1 MDTEFRTIIIDALT
15 EALQREVPVTIK
27 NNVNSSIIVITSMKG
42 KIILSLSKMPGLL
55 EDIVHVMSDAL
66 DAGPDLIYD
75 RISMIKED
83 FIIYYVVW
91 IRDKEESK
99 GFIEQEFSMAQNH
112 ITFMSP
118 RAISIIKDAE
128 LKS

>member
-1 MDTEFRTIIIDALT
+1 MDAEFRTIIIDALT
-15 EALQREVPVTIK
+15 EALQREAPVTIK
-27 NNVNSSIIVITSMKG
+27 NNANNSIIVITAANG

-55 EDIVHVMSDAL
+55 DDIIHTMSDAL
-66 DAGPDLIYD
+66 ASGPDLIYD
-75 RISMIKED
+75 RVSMVKED
-83 FIIYYVVW
+83 FVIYYVVW
-91 IRDKEESK
+91 IRDKEQSK

-118 RAISIIKDAE
+118 KAISIIQAAE

>member
-1 MDTEFRTIIIDALT
+1 MDDEFRIIIIDALT
-15 EALQREVPVTIK
+15 EALQREIPVTIK
-27 NNVNSSIIVITSMKG
+27 NNINSGIIVITAVKG

-55 EDIVHVMSDAL
+55 DDIVHTISDAL
-66 DAGPDLIYD
+66 GAGPDLIYD

-83 FIIYYVVW
+83 FVIYYVIW
-91 IRDKEESK
+91 IRDNEESK
-99 GFIEQEFSMAQNH
+99 GFVEQEFSMAQNH

-118 RAISIIKDAE
+118 KAISIIQDAE

>member
-1 MDTEFRTIIIDALT
+1 MDTEFRIIIVDALT

-27 NNVNSSIIVITSMKG
+27 NNVNSSIIVITATKG
-42 KIILSLSKMPGLL
+42 KIILSLSKMPGMLD
-55 EDIVHVMSDAL
+55 DIIHAISDAL
-66 DAGPDLIYD
+66 GTGPDLIYD

-83 FIIYYVVW
+83 FVIYYVVW
-91 IRDKEESK
+91 IRDHEQSK

-118 RAISIIKDAE
+118 KAISIIQDAE